1 MCESEPLPDRDLVCT
16 YRLQVLQEKAQLSGR
31 LKPPQSVP
39 VPVSGPMT
47 AQLQIEQREAKTFRL
62 VALADQRTSQRVDAL
77 AAKHGVSRANVIRA
91 LVLRGLDQEQ
101 GA

>member
-1 MCESEPLPDRDLVCT
+1 
-16 YRLQVLQEKAQLSGR
+16 
-31 LKPPQSVP
+31 
-39 VPVSGPMT
+39 MT
-47 AQLQIEQREAKTFRL
+47 AQLQIEQREAKTARL